1 MTRLIALMFCG
12 ASHCAAAQ
20 FNVTYPYN
28 PDWNGDSLITV
39 MDLQDLLSIY
49 GAAFSPGDV
58 EVGEHSLP
66 EVLAT
71 IMSNQLEMQAVI
83 AAQQAYIDTLQQHL
97 SVTDGLVLIQG
108 ANLQVV
114 SGSGQTDGEINGKGN
129 VIVGYNE
136 DFANVKSGSHNLVI
150 GSYHNYSSFGGLVAG
165 YENSIWGEFCTV
177 TGGAFN
183 TARDISC
190 AILGG
195 KYNLAEGNM
204 TTIAGGLGNAF
215 LGNESSI
222 LGSSSNIADENRS
235 TVVGD
240 GDRTYFEFSLPG
252 FNVTN

>member
-1 MTRLIALMFCG
+1 MIRLIALMFCV
-12 ASHCAAAQ
+12 ASLCAAAQ
-20 FNVTYPYN
+20 SNVTYPYN

-49 GAAFSPGDV
+49 GAAFSPDDI
-58 EVGEHSLP
+58 EVGEQSLS

-83 AAQQAYIDTLQQHL
+83 DAQQEYIETLQQHL
-97 SVTDGLVLIQG
+97 SVTDGLVLIEG

-114 SGSGQTDGEINGKGN
+114 SGTGQTHGEINGKGN

-136 DFANVKSGSHNLVI
+136 DFANVKTGSHNLVI

-183 TARDISC
+183 TATDINC
-190 AILGG
+190 TILGG
-195 KYNLAEGNM
+195 KNNLARGNM
-204 TTIAGGLGNAF
+204 TTIVGGSGNESS
-215 LGNESSI
+215 GNESSI
-222 LGSSSNIADENRS
+222 LGGSSNIANETRS

-240 GDRTYFEFSLPG
+240 GFRTYFDTSSAG
-252 FNVTN
+252 NNVID

>member
-28 PDWNGDSLITV
+28 PDWNGNSLITV